1 MVHEEH
7 WRSLLHTV
15 NPSLIELHKYR
26 PVSFF
31 GVYFCFNPA
40 FIGAICLSTSSS
52 KGMIKAQTITRTDEK

>member
-31 GVYFCFNPA
+31 WGVIFVLTQHISGDMPKHFK
-40 FIGAICLSTSSS
+40 LQRHD
-52 KGMIKAQTITRTDEK
+52 KGPDDNTH

>member
-31 GVYFCFNPA
+31 WGLFLF
-40 FIGAICLSTSSS
+40 
-52 KGMIKAQTITRTDEK
+52 